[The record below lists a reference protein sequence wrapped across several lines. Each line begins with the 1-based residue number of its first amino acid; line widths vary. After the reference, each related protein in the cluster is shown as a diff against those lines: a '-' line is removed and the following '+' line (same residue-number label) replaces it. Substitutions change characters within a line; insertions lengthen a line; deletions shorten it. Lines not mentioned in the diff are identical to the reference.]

1 MVLRRLEGHKR
12 ILREFSEKKAYKSFV
27 LNWIFLDV
35 GGARIGGMRE
45 HDAGVEPATASPSVS
60 TDERWALVSRLC
72 SSSSLHRSARL
83 KELLHYVCRRSWDEG
98 AEEIREHEIGVA
110 VFQRPPD
117 YDSAQDTIVRVQASQ
132 LRKRLER
139 YFAED
144 GRDEPLL
151 LELSKGTYIPV
162 LRERDAA
169 AEAALADPA
178 APKVKRNWR
187 ALAGGLAVVSV
198 LLAAACGWLLYR
210 QNAASATQTAG
221 PSVRQ
226 FWTAFAS
233 NGAES
238 YLVVADS
245 SYAALQDAVERSIGI
260 DEYVRRGYEAEFQRE
275 GLPPKYGDLLRYLMA
290 RRYTSL
296 ADVMVVR
303 RISESRLL
311 NPERTSVVHTR
322 DHNVR
327 AFQTGNHILIGSQ
340 RAIPWVSL
348 FDRNMDFH
356 LYDGNEDFHLQH
368 DKRDSRVW
376 VENRHPLKGE
386 PPRYISGIRGAE
398 GTEGY
403 ALLACLPNLNRTGN
417 VLILA
422 GTDMTSTE
430 AAGNLITNESFLS
443 ELLQRL
449 PAGKGPNPPHFEA
462 LLRTTRVESS
472 NRGFE
477 IVALHPH

>member
-1 MVLRRLEGHKR
+1 MLE
-12 ILREFSEKKAYKSFV
+12 S
-27 LNWIFLDV
+27 
-35 GGARIGGMRE
+35 GGMRE
-45 HDAGVEPATASPSVS
+45 PEAGVDPVAAPVSVS
-60 TDERWALVSRLC
+60 TDERWALVARVCASPH
-72 SSSSLHRSARL
+72 LHRSARL

-98 AEEIREHEIGVA
+98 ADEIREHEIGVA

-144 GRDEPLL
+144 GREEPRL
-151 LELSKGTYIPV
+151 LELSKGTYLPL
-162 LRERDAA
+162 LREREEPAETTPAA
-169 AEAALADPA
+169 SPVQLAPHGGRGLLWTLALACLALSVTCVWLLFRQSPA
-178 APKVKRNWR
+178 AP
-187 ALAGGLAVVSV
+187 LPP
-198 LLAAACGWLLYR
+198 
-210 QNAASATQTAG
+210 AG

-226 FWTAFAS
+226 FWSAFAA

-275 GLPPKYGDLLRYLMA
+275 GLPPKYGELLRYLMA

-296 ADVMVVR
+296 ADVLVVR
-303 RISESRLL
+303 RITEARLL

-322 DHNVR
+322 DHNIR
-327 AFQTGNHILIGSQ
+327 AFQSGNHILIGSQ

-348 FDRNMDFH
+348 FDRIMDFH
-356 LYDGNEDFHLQH
+356 IYDGKEDFHLKH
-368 DKRDSRVW
+368 DRRDSRVW
-376 VENRHPLKGE
+376 VENRRPLKGE
-386 PPRYISGIRGAE
+386 LPRYISGTPGAE

-403 ALLACLPNLNRTGN
+403 ALLACLPNLGRTGN

-422 GTDMTSTE
+422 GSDMTSTE
-430 AAGNLITNESFLS
+430 AAGNLLTTESFLAD
-443 ELLQRL
+443 LLRRL
-449 PAGKGPNPPHFEA
+449 PAPKTSSAPHFEA

>member
-1 MVLRRLEGHKR
+1 
-12 ILREFSEKKAYKSFV
+12 
-27 LNWIFLDV
+27 
-35 GGARIGGMRE
+35 MRE
-45 HDAGVEPATASPSVS
+45 HIAGVEHVATPHSVS
-60 TDERWALVSRLC
+60 PDERWALVARLC
-72 SSSSLHRSARL
+72 SSPHLHRSTRL
-83 KELLHYVCRRSWDEG
+83 KELLHYVCRRSWNEG
-98 AEEIREHEIGVA
+98 AEEIREHEIGVT
-110 VFQRPPD
+110 VFQRPHD

-144 GRDEPLL
+144 GRAEQII
-151 LELSKGTYIPV
+151 LELSKGTYVPL
-162 LRERDAA
+162 LRER
-169 AEAALADPA
+169 EETPELPSQVQPVPPIEQNGRGLVWALASA
-178 APKVKRNWR
+178 C
-187 ALAGGLAVVSV
+187 LILT
-198 LLAAACGWLLYR
+198 AACGWLLYR
-210 QNAASATQTAG
+210 QSAVHPTPATG

-226 FWTAFAS
+226 FWSAFAA
-233 NGAES
+233 NDAET

-260 DEYVRRGYEAEFQRE
+260 DEYVRRGYEAEFKRD

-303 RISESRLL
+303 RITEARLL
-311 NPERTSVVHTR
+311 NPARTSVVHTR
-322 DHNVR
+322 DHNIR
-327 AFQTGNHILIGSQ
+327 AFQSGNHILIGSQ
-340 RAIPWVSL
+340 RAIPWVNL

-356 LYDGNEDFHLQH
+356 LYDGKEDFHLKH
-368 DKRDSRVW
+368 DTRDSRVW
-376 VENRHPLKGE
+376 VENRRPRSGE
-386 PPRYISGIRGAE
+386 LPRYISQSRGSE

-403 ALLACLPNLNRTGN
+403 ALLACLPNLGRTGN

-422 GTDMTSTE
+422 GSDMTSTE
-430 AAGNLITNESFLS
+430 AAGSLLTTESFLAD
-443 ELLQRL
+443 LLQRL
-449 PAGKGPNPPHFEA
+449 PAAQASGAPHFEA